1 LKDLEIVYNKSQN
14 QTKTHRMK
22 FCGSLVVH
30 LKFFFFPSLSLIL
43 DEPEWKGIVIEMLL
57 SLYALNNRWIRNAVT
72 VLFKKLMPILTPN
85 SVKLI
90 IDLLEPEA
98 DEDLILKSDGEEED
112 DDNGEELFTNGNHD
126 ESK

>member
-1 LKDLEIVYNKSQN
+1 
-14 QTKTHRMK
+14 MK
-22 FCGSLVVH
+22 FCGSFVVH
-30 LKFFFFPSLSLIL
+30 LKLFYFPSLSLIL
-43 DEPEWKGIVIEMLL
+43 DEPEWIGIIIEMLL

-98 DEDLILKSDGEEED
+98 DEDLIMKSDGEEED

-126 ESK
+126 EST